1 MKVAI
6 VTPTLHYGGGEKQV
20 EFLALGLRSKGY
32 LVTVYCFADEGGIAD
47 ILRANG
53 IKVAALYSRLL
64 TKFISREN
72 IKGTVKDDGV
82 FRKNCGIIGRSS
94 RILNESWAAIKLFFI
109 LLISRPSVLHLYQNQ
124 TKMAV
129 LSGKA
134 AGIKRIVYTETSLI
148 GDWMSPSQISIMRLF
163 WRSCDAVITLSGAM
177 KRHMAELKAA
187 DAGKIYLV
195 PTMLSFSGVIRGA
208 EDGKEKETVNVGI
221 IGRLTPEKGHIFF
234 LKAAGSIVK
243 TRDNIRF
250 IVAGSGYLKDELIE
264 TTKKMA
270 LNGYVEFTGAFKDI
284 SDIMS
289 RIDILVLS
297 SLTEGLPLVLLEG
310 MAYGKPIVATNVGGV
325 PELVINGRTGFVV
338 APKDP
343 QALADAVLLLADDP
357 QKRKMFADEAIS
369 RFRERYSSEIV
380 IPIIESIYFG
390 EK

>member
-32 LVTVYCFADEGGIAD
+32 LVTVYCFADEGEIAD
-47 ILRANG
+47 ILRAG
-53 IKVAALYSRLL
+53 GVKVVGLYSRLAAA
-64 TKFISREN
+64 
-72 IKGTVKDDGV
+72 
-82 FRKNCGIIGRSS
+82 GRLC
-94 RILNESWAAIKLFFI
+94 RMLNECWAGARLFFI
-109 LLISRPSVLHLYQNQ
+109 LLFSRPEVVHIYQNQ
-124 TKMAV
+124 AKMAI
-129 LSGKA
+129 LSAKA
-134 AGIKRIVYTETSLI
+134 AGIRRVVYTETSQI
-148 GDWMSPSQISIMRLF
+148 GDWMSPFQISIMRLF
-163 WRSCDAVITLSGAM
+163 WRTCDVVITLSGAM

-187 DAGKIYLV
+187 DADKIYLV
-195 PTMLSFSGVIRGA
+195 PTMLSFSGVIRPA
-208 EDGKEKETVNVGI
+208 EDGKERKTVNVGM
-221 IGRLTPEKGHIFF
+221 IGRLTPGKGHIFF

-250 IVAGSGYLKDELIE
+250 IVAGSGYLMDELVE
-264 TTKKMA
+264 TAKKMD

-310 MAYGKPIVATNVGGV
+310 MAYGKPIVATDVGGV
-325 PELVINGRTGFVV
+325 PELVISGRTGFVV

-357 QKRKMFADEAIS
+357 QKRKTFADEAIS

-380 IPIIESIYFG
+380 IPVIESIYCGSKTG